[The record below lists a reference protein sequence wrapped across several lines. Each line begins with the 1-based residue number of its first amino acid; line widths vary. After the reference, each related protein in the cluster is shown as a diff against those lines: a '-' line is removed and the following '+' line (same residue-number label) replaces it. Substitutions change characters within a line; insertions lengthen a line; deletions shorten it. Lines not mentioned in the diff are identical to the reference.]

1 VLVLG
6 FDTATPAVSVALHDG
21 GRVIAEASALDAR
34 RHSELL
40 APMIAKIMADAGA
53 SRADLTAIAVGVG
66 PGPYTGLRVGVVTA
80 RVLGSVL
87 SLPVS
92 GVCSLDVIAAS
103 ASPAGPFL
111 VADARRKEV
120 YWARYD
126 AAGRRV
132 DGPHAGQASAIP
144 DAASLPVAGAGGP
157 LYPEAFGELTGPAYP
172 DAGTLCGLVARPV
185 GQVPLLAPE
194 PLYLRRPDARE
205 PGPPKR
211 VTPCQPGG
219 TTPQNSPRT
228 GGCPPP
234 PPPPPTPRPRHPS
247 LISSLPCV
255 WRCRPVAPR
264 LSELLHR
271 PGRGQDCEAAPR

>member
-21 GRVIAEASALDAR
+21 DRVVSAAFALDAR

-40 APMIAKIMADAGA
+40 APMIAKVMADAGV
-53 SRADLTAIAVGVG
+53 SRGDLGAVAVGVG

-87 SLPVS
+87 GLPVS
-92 GVCSLDVIAAS
+92 GVCSLDIMATSAAS
-103 ASPAGPFL
+103 AGPGREFL
-111 VADARRKEV
+111 VATDARRKEV

-132 DGPHAGQASAIP
+132 AGPAVGPASSIP
-144 DAASLPVAGAGGP
+144 EAAELAVAGTGGQ
-157 LYPEAFGELTGPAYP
+157 LYPEAFGEVIGPAYP
-172 DAGTLCGLVARPV
+172 DAGTLCGIVARSSLVPSPAAQPS
-185 GQVPLLAPE
+185 GQPPLLPAE

-211 VTPCQPGG
+211 VTP
-219 TTPQNSPRT
+219 
-228 GGCPPP
+228 
-234 PPPPPTPRPRHPS
+234 
-247 LISSLPCV
+247 
-255 WRCRPVAPR
+255 
-264 LSELLHR
+264 
-271 PGRGQDCEAAPR
+271 